1 MSKIEVDAIVP
12 QSGTTLTVG
21 EAGDTVDISNAT
33 LSANLNANNLT
44 SGTIPDARF
53 PATLPAVDG
62 SNLTNVQIVGG
73 YTACDAITVTNT
85 DTFAL
90 TAGGSP
96 VSPESAN
103 NCIVSLNGVIQAPG
117 TSYTISGSNIVFASA
132 LSAGSDVIDFI
143 TVLGTALNVG
153 TVSDG
158 TIGLAKLS
166 ATGTKDATTF
176 LRGDNTF
183 AQAGGGIE
191 NITTFMMTTNFTM
204 NSGINHIS
212 TNWST
217 YGASLG
223 SLVTES
229 SGIFSFPQTGFYMI
243 AVNFA
248 LYRIQGDSAYVG
260 IRIDT
265 TNNNSTYTN
274 KTKTYTSLDS
284 NTDFHGNMHQEY
296 IFDVTDITND
306 KVKINYENE
315 NANNIRLIGNSTVEQ
330 TTVKFIRLGDT

>member
-1 MSKIEVDAIVP
+1 MSKLEVDQVDP
-12 QSGTTLTVG
+12 QSGTTLTLG
-21 EAGDTVDISNAT
+21 TSGDTVSIPSGVT

-62 SNLTNVQIVGG
+62 SNLTNVQIAGG

-158 TIGLAKLS
+158 TISTAKLANGAVTSDKLASGVGGKVLQVVTATDSTQRTTNSTSYVTASNTLSVNITPSS
-166 ATGTKDATTF
+166 ASSKIFVTVSSALGLPPGADGIATIFRDATNLEENVGSGFTRLFASAGAPMVISVLDSPNTTSAITYQVYIRETSAVANLSLNWTGITGT
-176 LRGDNTF
+176 
-183 AQAGGGIE
+183 
-191 NITTFMMTTNFTM
+191 ITA
-204 NSGINHIS
+204 
-212 TNWST
+212 
-217 YGASLG
+217 Y
-223 SLVTES
+223 E
-229 SGIFSFPQTGFYMI
+229 I
-243 AVNFA
+243 A
-248 LYRIQGDSAYVG
+248 
-260 IRIDT
+260 
-265 TNNNSTYTN
+265 
-274 KTKTYTSLDS
+274 
-284 NTDFHGNMHQEY
+284 E
-296 IFDVTDITND
+296 
-306 KVKINYENE
+306 
-315 NANNIRLIGNSTVEQ
+315 
-330 TTVKFIRLGDT
+330 

>member
-1 MSKIEVDAIVP
+1 MSQLEVNKVIP

-33 LSANLNANNLT
+33 LTANINASSLT

-62 SNLTNVQIVGG
+62 SLLTNVQVTGG
-73 YTACDAITVTNT
+73 YVIIDPITVTNT

-90 TAGGSP
+90 TSSGSP
-96 VSPESAN
+96 VSPASAS
-103 NCIVSLNGVIQAPG
+103 NCIVSVNGVVQAPL

-143 TVLGTALNVG
+143 TVLGSALNVG

-183 AQAGGGIE
+183 AGAGKVLQVVSATDSNERTTTSTSFVTGSNTLSV
-191 NITTFMMTTNFTM
+191 NITP
-204 NSGINHIS
+204 SS
-212 TNWST
+212 TSNKVFVFV
-217 YGASLG
+217 SLG
-223 SLVTES
+223 
-229 SGIFSFPQTGFYMI
+229 
-243 AVNFA
+243 A
-248 LYRIQGDSAYVG
+248 
-260 IRIDT
+260 
-265 TNNNSTYTN
+265 
-274 KTKTYTSLDS
+274 
-284 NTDFHGNMHQEY
+284 
-296 IFDVTDITND
+296 
-306 KVKINYENE
+306 
-315 NANNIRLIGNSTVEQ
+315 GNSTSGQ
-330 TTVKFIRLGDT
+330 HTYTTIYRDSTNLGSGQGFLTNYKDGTGQQYGGASMGITDSPNTISQITYQVYFKVSGGTGKINASAGTGTITAMEISG

>member
-1 MSKIEVDAIVP
+1 MSKIEVDQVDP
-12 QSGTTLTVG
+12 QSGTTLTLG
-21 EAGDTVDISNAT
+21 TSGDTVSIPSGVT

-62 SNLTNVQIVGG
+62 SNLTNVQIAGG

-158 TIGLAKLS
+158 TISTAKLANGAVTS
-166 ATGTKDATTF
+166 DKLASGV
-176 LRGDNTF
+176 
-183 AQAGGGIE
+183 GGKVLQVVQGLSLI
-191 NITTFMMTTNFTM
+191 
-204 NSGINHIS
+204 HI
-212 TNWST
+212 
-217 YGASLG
+217 
-223 SLVTES
+223 
-229 SGIFSFPQTGFYMI
+229 
-243 AVNFA
+243 
-248 LYRIQGDSAYVG
+248 
-260 IRIDT
+260 
-265 TNNNSTYTN
+265 
-274 KTKTYTSLDS
+274 
-284 NTDFHGNMHQEY
+284 
-296 IFDVTDITND
+296 
-306 KVKINYENE
+306 
-315 NANNIRLIGNSTVEQ
+315 
-330 TTVKFIRLGDT
+330 

>member
-53 PATLPAVDG
+53 PATLPALDG

-117 TSYTISGSNIVFASA
+117 NSYTISGSNIVFSTA
-132 LSAGSDVIDFI
+132 LTAGSDVIDFI

-158 TIGLAKLS
+158 TIGISKLS

-183 AQAGGGIE
+183 ASAGGDNTPNFQAYLSSAQTVTSGVYSKVQFNSE
-191 NITTFMMTTNFTM
+191 DFDSDNIYDNTTNYRFTVPSGEGGKYFVYSIILPF
-204 NSGINHIS
+204 NS
-212 TNWST
+212 
-217 YGASLG
+217 
-223 SLVTES
+223 
-229 SGIFSFPQTGFYMI
+229 
-243 AVNFA
+243 
-248 LYRIQGDSAYVG
+248 
-260 IRIDT
+260 
-265 TNNNSTYTN
+265 NNNSLYHNLLVYKNGSTIITLDYNLTGSPILRRTHLTYASILNLSVNDYIEIFTVLDGTGTLN
-274 KTKTYTSLDS
+274 IGANSL
-284 NTDFHGNMHQEY
+284 FGAY
-296 IFDVTDITND
+296 
-306 KVKINYENE
+306 KIIE
-315 NANNIRLIGNSTVEQ
+315 
-330 TTVKFIRLGDT
+330 

>member
-62 SNLTNVQIVGG
+62 SNLTNIQIAGG

-183 AQAGGGIE
+183 ASAGESNVPAFSVYRSSDQTLSDNVYTKVQFNTE
-191 NITTFMMTTNFTM
+191 NYDT
-204 NSGINHIS
+204 
-212 TNWST
+212 
-217 YGASLG
+217 
-223 SLVTES
+223 
-229 SGIFSFPQTGFYMI
+229 
-243 AVNFA
+243 
-248 LYRIQGDSAYVG
+248 DSAY
-260 IRIDT
+260 D
-265 TNNNSTYTN
+265 NSTNYRFTVPSGKDGKYFFYFRGWFYN
-274 KTKTYTSLDS
+274 NEISQYGVQFRKNGSEVATKYIYSG
-284 NTDFHGNMHQEY
+284 NTGSSIGTIEY
-296 IFDVTDITND
+296 FAYDISATFDLSATDYIEVYIKADATDGASTTFSGGSEYNEFTGFKIT
-306 KVKINYENE
+306 E
-315 NANNIRLIGNSTVEQ
+315 
-330 TTVKFIRLGDT
+330 